1 MRIAIVGGGP
11 AGSTAARHLARRDHD
26 VTIFDPSHP
35 REKPCGGGFGL
46 RAYRH
51 LPPGVSQ
58 QLPKSVIHSAELRSA
73 GGRSVAIE
81 LAQPLYI
88 ASRSELDRA
97 LLDAAQQEGA
107 DLIKKRIVGF
117 DPGPPPRLYLSSGQS
132 QTYDYVI
139 GADGARSIVGRSVR
153 QVRARE
159 DLTQTLGYYLR
170 GEFSPRITVQ
180 FLGEGNGYLWAF
192 PRPDHVSLGIGCDL
206 GSWTSKDLW
215 KRLDQFTMEV
225 YGDIDLEKV
234 KRYSALI
241 PSFRETTLERL
252 VAEGPGWALCGDAL
266 GLVDPI
272 TREGIISA
280 IETARGLAG
289 ALSSGVTPRRYTH
302 FVQTEILP
310 EIRHATRLKSRF
322 FRPQF
327 TELMVEYAER
337 SEAIRKIL
345 SDLVSGHISYD
356 RLKQN
361 LLMGAF
367 PLAFDYMFRKLG
379 RKIAGRSHRPT
390 QTNPSQAE

>member
-1 MRIAIVGGGP
+1 MKIAIVGGGP
-11 AGSTAARHLARRDHD
+11 AGSTAARHLARLDHH

-46 RAYRH
+46 RAH
-51 LPPGVSQ
+51 HQFPPGVSQ
-58 QLPKSVIHSAELRSA
+58 QLQKSVIHSAELRA
-73 GGRSVAIE
+73 AAGRSVAIE
-81 LAQPLYI
+81 LTQPLYV

-107 DLIKKRIVGF
+107 HLAKERIVGF
-117 DPGPPPRLYLSSGQS
+117 NPGATPTLCLSSGPS
-132 QTYDYVI
+132 RTYDYVI
-139 GADGARSIVGRSVR
+139 GADGARSIIGRSVG

-159 DLTQTLGYYLR
+159 DLTQTLGYYPR
-170 GEFSPRITVQ
+170 GEFPPRITVQ

-215 KRLDQFTMEV
+215 RRLDQFAMDV
-225 YGDIDLEKV
+225 YGDIDLEKA
-234 KRYSALI
+234 KRFSALI
-241 PSFRETTLERL
+241 PSFREDALARL
-252 VAEGPGWALCGDAL
+252 VAEGQGWALCGDAL

-289 ALSSGVTPRRYTH
+289 ALSEGVTPGRYTR

-310 EIRHATRLKSRF
+310 EIRRATHLKTRF

-337 SEAIRKIL
+337 SEAIRLIL
-345 SDLVSGHISYD
+345 SDLVSGHISYH
-356 RLKQN
+356 RLKQS

-367 PLAFDYMFRKLG
+367 PVAVDYMFRKLG
-379 RKIAGRSHRPT
+379 RRIAGRSHRHT
-390 QTNPSQAE
+390 RTNGS